1 MEADLLC
8 KYEVALRESEPV
20 KYVGHVTAVRG
31 LLIESRGPHA
41 VVGELCRIVLRRQ
54 GRPLIA
60 EVVGLAGSTVKLMS
74 YTDTHGV
81 EVGCAVVAEG
91 AALSVPVGDALLGRV
106 LNAFGKAIDGKG
118 EIYAPLRSEVL
129 RASSNPMERL
139 PITRQMVTGVRVL
152 DSLLAVGCGQRLG
165 IFSGSGVGKSTL
177 MGMIA
182 RNTDADVSVIALIG
196 ERGREVMDFVA
207 HDLGPEGL
215 KRSVIVS
222 ATSDESPLARVRGAY
237 TATAIAEYFR
247 DQGKQVLLL
256 FDSLTRFAKAQREIG
271 LASGELPATRGYT
284 PGVFETLPKL
294 LERAGSFS
302 MGSVT
307 AFYTVLVDGD
317 DLDEPISDAVRGIVD
332 GHIVL
337 SRALAQRNHYPAI
350 DVLQSVSRLAH
361 RVLGADM
368 KEAVRIVRRALAV
381 YAEVEDLVR
390 VGAYQ
395 QGSDAELD
403 RAIAMRAELE
413 RFLTQ
418 GAQERV
424 RFQDTVTSLS
434 MLTGLSIAQP
444 PSGV

>member
-1 MEADLLC
+1 
-8 KYEVALRESEPV
+8 
-20 KYVGHVTAVRG
+20 
-31 LLIESRGPHA
+31 
-41 VVGELCRIVLRRQ
+41 
-54 GRPLIA
+54 
-60 EVVGLAGSTVKLMS
+60 
-74 YTDTHGV
+74 
-81 EVGCAVVAEG
+81 
-91 AALSVPVGDALLGRV
+91 
-106 LNAFGKAIDGKG
+106 
-118 EIYAPLRSEVL
+118 
-129 RASSNPMERL
+129 
-139 PITRQMVTGVRVL
+139 
-152 DSLLAVGCGQRLG
+152 
-165 IFSGSGVGKSTL
+165 
-177 MGMIA
+177 
-182 RNTDADVSVIALIG
+182 
-196 ERGREVMDFVA
+196 
-207 HDLGPEGL
+207 
-215 KRSVIVS
+215 
-222 ATSDESPLARVRGAY
+222 RGAY